1 MRYLSVF
8 LSGEYYISPFKY
20 HFHTQRG
27 PVSCSVFFF
36 FFFSLP
42 ALFIVKQLCFR
53 RDDGLFARFFFVF
66 FYQRG
71 FLIRECKSWIFTNM
85 GLMKKAWTQTVV
97 SWHGATDD
105 GLKFKCCSY
114 LLWPLWP
121 YRWTSTE
128 KLIISSS
135 VSVFLFLSA
144 PVPRVTVI

>member
-36 FFFSLP
+36 FFFLYPRSSLWNNSVSDEMTVC
-42 ALFIVKQLCFR
+42 LHV
-53 RDDGLFARFFFVF
+53 FFFVF

-71 FLIRECKSWIFTNM
+71 FLIRECKSWIFINM